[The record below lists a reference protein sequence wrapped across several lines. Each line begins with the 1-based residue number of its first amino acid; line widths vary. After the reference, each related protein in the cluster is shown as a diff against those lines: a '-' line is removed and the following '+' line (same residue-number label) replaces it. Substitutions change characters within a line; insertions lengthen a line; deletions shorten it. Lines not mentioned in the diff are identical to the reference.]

1 VADRQ
6 YIKQRA
12 AKLVAKQRALDAK
25 TAKPPKPIPL
35 PASGAAF
42 TSVPSPRG

>member
-1 VADRQ
+1 MADRQ

-12 AKLVAKQRALDAK
+12 AKLVAKQKALDAK
-25 TAKPPKPIPL
+25 KPAPPKVMPL

-42 TSVPSPRG
+42 TSVPSPHG